1 MGKLEAIKA
10 RIELLKM
17 MFLSLVVML
26 FGLVSYFFLH
36 IDTKSS
42 LLIIVAIGIGGAVC
56 AIVMNL
62 ISYERR
68 IKELERL

>member
-17 MFLSLVVML
+17 MFSSLVVML

>member
-17 MFLSLVVML
+17 MFSSLVVML

-68 IKELERL
+68 IKELDRL

>member
-10 RIELLKM
+10 RIELLEM
-17 MFLSLVVML
+17 MFSSLVVVL
-26 FGLVSYFFLH
+26 VGPVSYFFLH